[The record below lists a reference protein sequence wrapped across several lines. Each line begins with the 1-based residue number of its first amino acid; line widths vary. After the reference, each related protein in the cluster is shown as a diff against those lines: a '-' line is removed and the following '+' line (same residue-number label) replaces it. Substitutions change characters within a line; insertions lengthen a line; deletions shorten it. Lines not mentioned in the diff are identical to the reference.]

1 MMTDPGLALFD
12 GGLVRTKNVVSRSD
26 AELHLQGGRDGGVGG
41 RGIWPGVG
49 GNGILS
55 VICVSRGSTN
65 AGGAPRADYAPT
77 IPQQTVIVYQPM
89 FAIITSALI
98 PGVFGERMKFS
109 GIVSASNRSE
119 RPRRRPR
126 RGRGVHF
133 RVIGIWAS

>member
-12 GGLVRTKNVVSRSD
+12 GGLVRTKNVVSTSD

-65 AGGAPRADYAPT
+65 AGCAPRA
-77 IPQQTVIVYQPM
+77 V
-89 FAIITSALI
+89 ALD
-98 PGVFGERMKFS
+98 GERGTFS
-109 GIVSASNRSE
+109 S
-119 RPRRRPR
+119 RRHQ
-126 RGRGVHF
+126 GEL
-133 RVIGIWAS
+133 A

>member
-1 MMTDPGLALFD
+1 MAW
-12 GGLVRTKNVVSRSD
+12 GG
-26 AELHLQGGRDGGVGG
+26 
-41 RGIWPGVG
+41 G

-77 IPQQTVIVYQPM
+77 IPQQPVIVYQPM

-109 GIVSASNRSE
+109 GILSE
-119 RPRRRPR
+119 RRDVALDGEEGYIFESPAS
-126 RGRGVHF
+126 GRVSLRLG
-133 RVIGIWAS
+133 